1 MFVPYPALRGPAAD
15 PEGLR
20 PAVRPRGPAAAP
32 GQRGRPGTRGPSD
45 AAFVL
50 PEVLFI
56 AGHLA
61 GMLHDQRDHNELG
74 TGDEHVEQYV
84 ARDPATT
91 AARRSVPHIQLQPTS
106 H

>member
-1 MFVPYPALRGPAAD
+1 MNVRAISCRFAGPAAD

-20 PAVRPRGPAAAP
+20 PAVRPRGPAAGP
-32 GQRGRPGTRGPSD
+32 GQRSHPGARGPSD

-61 GMLHDQRDHNELG
+61 GTLEGHQLPIHQVPTASVNSAVRAMLIMYVRCESDLG
-74 TGDEHVEQYV
+74 HIMIV
-84 ARDPATT
+84 A
-91 AARRSVPHIQLQPTS
+91 
-106 H
+106 